1 MTCKILPTYQRV
13 GDKLGKN
20 VLGRPEVGKLI
31 LYRKA
36 KKECP
41 PRMPL
46 SGRTAEGHMFLLSMR
61 RQ

>member
-36 KKECP
+36 KKRVSSPNALIGEDAGAYVP
-41 PRMPL
+41 
-46 SGRTAEGHMFLLSMR
+46 TMR